1 MENIT
6 FGERLKKI
14 RVDNNISQNELAKYL
29 EITPSSLSYYE
40 NEVRTPP
47 ITIINKLVNR
57 FNVSANWLLG
67 IETSN
72 KDLKTYADVL
82 AALVPILELENIWA
96 MSINEVSLQE
106 YLDCINDPEDKD
118 FTYRTANSEDV
129 YKIGVLKTVSSTI
142 IGFFY
147 DFQKVYSLYVN
158 GSMPESL
165 YKLWIDD
172 RISKLKNMPLP
183 GTDPD
188 EQ

>member
-1 MENIT
+1 MDSIFSDKIKALRQEKGIT
-6 FGERLKKI
+6 Q
-14 RVDNNISQNELAKYL
+14 SELAGKL
-29 EITPSSLSYYE
+29 GITTTALSFFESGSRIPNIEVLKSMAVIFGVSSDY
-40 NEVRTPP
+40 
-47 ITIINKLVNR
+47 
-57 FNVSANWLLG
+57 LLG

-82 AALVPILELENIWA
+82 AVLVPILELENIWA

-183 GTDPD
+183 GADPD